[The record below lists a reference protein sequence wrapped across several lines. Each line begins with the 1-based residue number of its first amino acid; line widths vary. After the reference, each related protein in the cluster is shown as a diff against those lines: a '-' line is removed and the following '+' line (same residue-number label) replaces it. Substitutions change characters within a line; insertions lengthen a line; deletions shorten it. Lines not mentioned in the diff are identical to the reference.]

1 MGSDVTDLES
11 SIVLFE
17 QVQLALERVDV
28 IVFVTVALFRPLVT
42 TAVQIFPHRPDL
54 MDLLLQ
60 TFHLVS
66 LRVDFRAQLRSW

>member
-28 IVFVTVALFRPLVT
+28 IVFVTVALLRPLVT
-42 TAVQIFPHRPDL
+42 TAVQILSHRPDL

-60 TFHLVS
+60 TLHLVS
-66 LRVDFRAQLRSW
+66 LRVDLRTQLRS

>member
-28 IVFVTVALFRPLVT
+28 IFFVTVALLRSLVT
-42 TAVQIFPHRPDL
+42 TAVQILPHRPDL

-60 TFHLVS
+60 TLHLVS
-66 LRVDFRAQLRSW
+66 LRVDL